1 MASVYPS
8 TQWSRLR
15 RAALPGFA
23 ASDIAQGAPVCVASA
38 GDEAFIMCTTAQQ
51 KPVGVAADWAIAGNP
66 LTVYDYGNTYR
77 TSVGG
82 NGAGASFARQSYIGV
97 IGTSQVAHPQSGVVI
112 TTPLLGQVLPT
123 GSPVGGGTAASSIWA
138 VGVARES
145 AAVGDFAEYRIE
157 PAVLSGIVNP

>member
-8 TQWSRLR
+8 TQWSNVR

-23 ASDIAQGAPVCVASA
+23 ASDIAPGAPVCVASS
-38 GDEAFIMCTTAQQ
+38 GDESFIMCTTAQQ
-51 KPVGVAADWAIAGNP
+51 KPVGVARDWAVAGAAV
-66 LTVYDYGNTYR
+66 TVYDFGNTYR
-77 TSVGG
+77 TNVGG
-82 NGAGASFARQSYIGV
+82 NGAGASFARQAYIGV
-97 IGTSQVAHPQSGVVI
+97 IGTSTVTHPVSGVVI
-112 TTPLLGQVLPT
+112 TCPLLGQVLPT